1 MKRFFWIMAAVVV
14 GVAGV
19 LGAVSVMGEM
29 AESATRAEAEELR
42 DEVREVRS
50 ELELCLDELDE
61 KEWAFRSH
69 ERSTQALRDRV
80 ESFETM
86 DERGVPSERYDEYL
100 ETFDRYN
107 ESLPEWERLGAEL
120 EELSRSCRL
129 LAEEHNLRADSLAAF
144 LVQEGLWDE
153 SWRGGPPP
161 TDEESRP
168 SEGEE
173 LDVPDELDDPVTP
186 GPGPETEESGGSS
199 EGTTR

>member
-1 MKRFFWIMAAVVV
+1 MKRFFWIMAIVVV
-14 GVAGV
+14 GVAGA
-19 LGAVSVMGEM
+19 LGAVSVVGQM

-50 ELELCLDELDE
+50 ELERCLEDLEQ

-100 ETFDRYN
+100 EAFDRYN

-120 EELSRSCRL
+120 EELSQSCRL
-129 LAEEHNLRADSLAAF
+129 LAEEHNLRADSLASF
-144 LVQEGLWDE
+144 LVEEGLWE
-153 SWRGGPPP
+153 ETWRGGAPSAEGDVAPP
-161 TDEESRP
+161 EAQES
-168 SEGEE
+168 
-173 LDVPDELDDPVTP
+173 DVPDALDDAA
-186 GPGPETEESGGSS
+186 GPGPVTEDRGGIPD
-199 EGTTR
+199 GAPR